1 VLNKIILPVEVSVCR
16 IFPCE
21 RAKERDMHAAAEI
34 LNRKN
39 AEASPFLIAEYEYTQ
54 HRYYFPQCGI
64 QMRSA

>member
-1 VLNKIILPVEVSVCR
+1 
-16 IFPCE
+16 
-21 RAKERDMHAAAEI
+21 MQAATEI

-64 QMRSA
+64 QMRRVPCEISFPKTETLP